1 MTPRRQALYVTFGAV
16 LLGAALSGSSALAQP
31 WREPPPPPAPTVT
44 APPVEAPPPAPKAAA
59 PAGSAPRSYLR
70 QQASTKKP
78 VAAAES
84 PSGLRVALMCGLVA
98 GLGVWALLKKRK
110 KHTDLRAIRSDLEVL
125 SSARVGNK
133 AQVVVINVGGRKVL
147 LGVTETEVNRLAWLD
162 GELEGDGASTE
173 AFDDAAPFAPASAP
187 ERKNVSA
194 AVLQNKAPRP
204 DVQPRR
210 FRDALLGALG
220 QPQKPGASNNNDGN
234 DVALTI
240 AESMQ
245 DVVTRSPRV
254 AVPAA
259 APDSMVDVEGQ
270 AKGLVLRLQKRA

>member
-1 MTPRRQALYVTFGAV
+1 MTPRRQSLYVTFGAA
-16 LLGAALSGSSALAQP
+16 LIGAALSGGSALAQP
-31 WREPPPPPAPTVT
+31 WREPPAPPAPTAT
-44 APPVEAPPPAPKAAA
+44 TPPVEAPPPAPKAAA
-59 PAGSAPRSYLR
+59 PASSAPRSYLR
-70 QQASTKKP
+70 QQAASKKP
-78 VAAAES
+78 VASAES
-84 PSGLRVALMCGLVA
+84 PSALRVALMCGLVA

-110 KHTDLRAIRSDLEVL
+110 KQTDLRSIRSDLEVL
-125 SSARVGNK
+125 SSPRVGNR

-173 AFDDAAPFAPASAP
+173 AFDDSVPFTAAP

-194 AVLQNKAPRP
+194 TAPQNKVARP

-220 QPQKPGASNNNDGN
+220 QPQKPGPSNNNDGN
-234 DVALTI
+234 DAALAI

-254 AVPAA
+254 AVHAE